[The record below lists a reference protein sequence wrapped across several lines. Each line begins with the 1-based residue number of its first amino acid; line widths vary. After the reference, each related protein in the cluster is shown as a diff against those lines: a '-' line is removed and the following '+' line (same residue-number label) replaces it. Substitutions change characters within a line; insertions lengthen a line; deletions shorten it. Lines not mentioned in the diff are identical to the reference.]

1 MSAAQDLPAGAGSSS
16 ALRRC
21 LLVVAAS
28 LQRLLRPGRGR
39 GAVSSFGARGTVV
52 AAAIALAAV
61 LACMVL
67 LDAAAVRAV
76 LGLPRIV
83 PWFFGAITDYGKSG
97 WFLWPLGVL
106 FVMLAALPRERLTR
120 MSQRVLAAIM
130 VRVGFL
136 FLAIAVPG
144 LLVAV
149 VKRIIGRAR
158 PLVPGTVDPFVFSPF
173 VWRADYASMPSGH
186 TTTAFAALVAFGS
199 LWPRARTVLWIYALA
214 IAASRI
220 AITAHFPSDVLAA
233 AIVGVVGA
241 LLVRRHFALRRLGFS
256 LGYDGVLRA
265 WPGPSP
271 RRIKAVVRELL
282 AP

>member
-1 MSAAQDLPAGAGSSS
+1 MSTAHDLQAQARPAS

-21 LLVVAAS
+21 AVVTVAS
-28 LQRLLRPGRGR
+28 LQRLMRPARAR
-39 GAVSSFGARGTVV
+39 GAAWPFDARRTATAAALIV
-52 AAAIALAAV
+52 AAVI
-61 LACMVL
+61 ACMVF

-76 LGLPRIV
+76 GRLPRIV

-106 FVMLAALPRERLTR
+106 FAILAALPRERLTR
-120 MSQRVLAAIM
+120 VAQRVLAAIM

-136 FLAIAVPG
+136 FLAIALPG
-144 LLVAV
+144 LFVSL
-149 VKRIIGRAR
+149 VKRFIGRAR
-158 PLVPGTVDPFVFSPF
+158 PLVPGTVDPFVFDPLA
-173 VWRADYASMPSGH
+173 WRAEYASMPSGH
-186 TTTAFAALVAFGS
+186 TTTVFAALVALGS

-220 AITAHFPSDVLAA
+220 VITAHFPSDVLAA

-241 LLVRRHFALRRLGFS
+241 LLVRHHFALRRLGFS
-256 LGYDGVLRA
+256 LGHDGALHA

-271 RRIKAVVRELL
+271 RRIKAVVRDLL